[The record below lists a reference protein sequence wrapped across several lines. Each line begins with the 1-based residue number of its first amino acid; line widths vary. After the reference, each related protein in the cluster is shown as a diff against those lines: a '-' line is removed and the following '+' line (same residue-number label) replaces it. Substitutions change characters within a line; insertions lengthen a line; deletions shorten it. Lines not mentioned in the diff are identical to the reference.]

1 MYAYMRL
8 HRFYSSETITTEQGE
23 VLAVHT
29 HAHQWYNVFRLR
41 KGDSVILFD
50 GSLYEFI
57 FEIQEIDSRKAQL
70 MLVEKRAVDIRDKR
84 QVVLNMAMVKKDT
97 FEVIVQKA
105 TELGVQSIQPII
117 AERSEKKG
125 LNIDRAKKIIIEAV
139 EQSGRVAVPILG
151 NPLSF
156 KDVLDNLDEKS
167 LAIAFDPTGQVAADF
182 FVKDN
187 LMLSEKS
194 EAVVARTIH
203 IFIGPEGGW
212 SDAELGMF
220 KERGV
225 RIYSLGNA
233 ILRAETAAVA
243 ALAKILL

>member
-1 MYAYMRL
+1 MRL

-70 MLVEKRAVDIRDKR
+70 MLVEKRAVD
-84 QVVLNMAMVKKDT
+84 
-97 FEVIVQKA
+97 
-105 TELGVQSIQPII
+105 
-117 AERSEKKG
+117 
-125 LNIDRAKKIIIEAV
+125 NIDRAKKIIIEAV

-167 LAIAFDPTGQVAADF
+167 LAIAFDPTGQAAADF